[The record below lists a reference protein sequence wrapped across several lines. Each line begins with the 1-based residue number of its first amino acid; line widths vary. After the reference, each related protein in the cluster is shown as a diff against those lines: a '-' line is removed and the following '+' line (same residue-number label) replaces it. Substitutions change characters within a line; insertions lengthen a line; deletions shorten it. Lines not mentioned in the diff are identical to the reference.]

1 MAEQVRVLVVDDD
14 STFRRAI
21 GRELEHM
28 GFLVVAVGSGE
39 DALVHLRDD
48 AFDVTLL
55 DMRMPGMDGTAV
67 LATVQKEAI
76 STQVI
81 MLTGHGTVENAVDAM
96 KMGAYDYLIKPCPL
110 DELEVSVR
118 RAWEKGQLLQQNA
131 ALRSRLARGT
141 GERDIVGDSPAIQ
154 AVFNLIEQV
163 GPSDSTVLVHG
174 ESGVGKELVARAVH
188 ETSERA
194 SQPFVVIDCTAL
206 QESLLESEL
215 FGHERGAYTGAGGLK
230 HGLLEVADS
239 GTLFLDEIGELTPA
253 IQAKLL
259 RALETGSFR
268 RVGGTESV
276 QVDVRVLA
284 ATNRNLDELVND
296 GRFRKDLFFRLNVV
310 SIVVP
315 PLRSRR
321 EDVPDLARHFT
332 RQCQSPAGGVKEVSL
347 EAMELLCAYDWPG
360 NVREL
365 QNTIERAALL
375 TKSDRIVPDD
385 LPESVLGAAPQ
396 AHEDVAQPCSLREAE
411 GRHIAEVL
419 GRVDGHRASA
429 ARILGISER
438 QLYRKIRDH
447 RLSVRSVLAPARARS
462 SRA

>member
-1 MAEQVRVLVVDDD
+1 MADQVRVLVVDDD
-14 STFRRAI
+14 ATFRRTI

-28 GFLVVAVGSGE
+28 GFAVRSAGSGE
-39 DALVHLRDD
+39 DALVCLRDD

-67 LATVQKEAI
+67 LTTVQREAI
-76 STQVI
+76 PTQVI

-118 RAWEKGQLLQQNA
+118 KAWEKGQLLQQNA

-141 GERDIVGDSPAIQ
+141 GEGGIVGNSPAIQ

-163 GPSDSTVLVHG
+163 GPSDSTVLIHG

-239 GTLFLDEIGELTPA
+239 GTLFLDEIGELTPP

-268 RVGGTESV
+268 RVGGTAHV

-284 ATNRNLDELVND
+284 ATNRNLDELVVD

-321 EDVPDLARHFT
+321 EDIPDLARHFA
-332 RQCQSPAGGVKEVSL
+332 RQCQSPTGGARDVSP
-347 EAMELLCAYDWPG
+347 EAMALLQAHDWPG

-365 QNTIERAALL
+365 QNTIERASLL
-375 TKSDRIVPDD
+375 TKSDRTVPDD
-385 LPESVLGAAPQ
+385 LPENVRAAAPQ
-396 AHEDVAQPCSLREAE
+396 PREEAGLPRSLREAE

-419 GRVDGHRASA
+419 QGVDGHRASA

-438 QLYRKIRDH
+438 QLYRKLKDH
-447 RLSVRSVLAPARARS
+447 GL
-462 SRA
+462 